1 MVEML
6 TKQQIFD
13 KVSVHLIRQDK
24 VCEGDDGCRYHG
36 DDGLRCAIGILIPKR
51 YYNTGME
58 EENVDNLFKFHK
70 KAMIG
75 CKLSSRYKGLL
86 NELQMVHDDRMV
98 REWSEELAKVARN
111 FKVSPDKFL
120 KAKPR

>member
-1 MVEML
+1 MTKML

-13 KVSVHLIRQDK
+13 KVSVYLIRQNK
-24 VCEGDDGCRYHG
+24 ICENDDGCLYHG
-36 DDGLRCAIGILIPKR
+36 NDGLRCAIGCLIPKR
-51 YYNTGME
+51 YYNISME

-98 REWSEELAKVARN
+98 MEWREELGKVARN
-111 FKVSPDKFL
+111 FKVSPDKFM